1 MSPSSR
7 LTKVSEPSRQ
17 TTHMASNQLERSGAT
32 PERPSVEPLT
42 PECLDDNPMPLNADG
57 SVETEPAIQSLVN
70 RIRLP
75 LSLNNIIDIILQ
87 IAGDSEQLSEGLRLA
102 LSTRSAQEQH
112 RIQSFA
118 RSLRSN
124 CDELHGRAADS
135 AIQEINPVSGSS
147 QEEFADS
154 VADTTHVGNSQSAI
168 PSIEPMHPKRTPD
181 PGLDLLEQSIEEFV
195 NESCQQV
202 LQFSSSENSPETYKA
217 LFASLGNE
225 PCKDGTKWSDGSEW
239 VSLVEAGHTERS
251 KGSIRY
257 ALTATAFARWHASQV
272 QLMEGAVGATGHKAA
287 KAVSGRI
294 LGPKPEADKTKKELW
309 ERRRKNLSTHLAR
322 GRKWSRLWR
331 NSVLASYS
339 RMRGSP
345 EKMTVLKLLTE
356 QMSLLL
362 ETGRTNQDK
371 FHDDL
376 ESEGLLI
383 SEPGSSTRCEEL
395 DAFYEKVQE
404 STTGNILLVNGIDF
418 RFQKHSLRRLSATTW
433 LNEEIILSYL
443 HLSDKLSF
451 VRVGFSVPIHRQ
463 TRAHTAIPR
472 PFERAAKQMTEWHRQ
487 AEAQSH
493 LVCFYPLFQRQNH
506 FSLLQINERE
516 GSIYQGVI
524 MKK

>member
-17 TTHMASNQLERSGAT
+17 TTTHTASNQLERVGAT

-42 PECLDDNPMPLNADG
+42 PECLDDNSLPLNADG

-75 LSLNNIIDIILQ
+75 LSLNNIIDIILR
-87 IAGDSEQLSEGLRLA
+87 IAGDSEQLSEGLRLV

-118 RSLRSN
+118 RSLCSN

-154 VADTTHVGNSQSAI
+154 VADTTHVGNSQSAV
-168 PSIEPMHPKRTPD
+168 PSIEPMTPKRTPE
-181 PGLDLLEQSIEEFV
+181 PVPLDGTSPRQTDDCGRSLNVLEQSIEEFV

-202 LQFSSSENSPETYKA
+202 RQFSSSENSAETYKA

-225 PCKDGTKWSDGSEW
+225 PYKDGTKWSDGSEW

-272 QLMEGAVGATGHKAA
+272 QLMECAEHATGQKAA

-322 GRKWSRLWR
+322 GRKWSRL
-331 NSVLASYS
+331 
-339 RMRGSP
+339 M
-345 EKMTVLKLLTE
+345 
-356 QMSLLL
+356 
-362 ETGRTNQDK
+362 
-371 FHDDL
+371 
-376 ESEGLLI
+376 
-383 SEPGSSTRCEEL
+383 EEL
-395 DAFYEKVQE
+395 GSGV
-404 STTGNILLVNGIDF
+404 LLKN
-418 RFQKHSLRRLSATTW
+418 AW
-433 LNEEIILSYL
+433 
-443 HLSDKLSF
+443 
-451 VRVGFSVPIHRQ
+451 
-463 TRAHTAIPR
+463 
-472 PFERAAKQMTEWHRQ
+472 
-487 AEAQSH
+487 
-493 LVCFYPLFQRQNH
+493 
-506 FSLLQINERE
+506 
-516 GSIYQGVI
+516 
-524 MKK
+524 